1 MLLSKSSSF
10 IFLLVLVVAI
20 VLLSGCG
27 GSNQSNAAPDI
38 TSQVQGI
45 VNDAP
50 IQGGTVTLYK
60 FDTGQKNDLG
70 ILGTAKT
77 DDQGHFSMT
86 IKGYWGPV
94 DVEITGGSYID
105 DATNAVV
112 NVDSGQ
118 YLSAV
123 KNINPGENIG
133 SLTITPLTTL
143 AAGIAQGKINK
154 GMAISSAIDDSN
166 SMISQLLGIKDILS
180 TVPEKLTVGKINF
193 SESAEYGLLLAGL
206 SQMASQISGV
216 NGAKLPRVT
225 SIQLADAMAD
235 DALDGILDGKQN
247 GLQISFG
254 SYTLDSYNYRSKL
267 CQAAVLFLSNP
278 NNLSGLGWND
288 VINSLNSIANA
299 TSFLF
304 PSSDGAKPIDGNPPV
319 VTLSYT
325 QISLTLYSITAQ
337 ATDDLSGIA
346 SLTLTPSYSSPV
358 QGQPGNTS
366 TITLTYDLTTIP
378 LHSSYSFTVVAIDKA
393 GNRTPVSSPTYINC
407 YSCITR

>member
-1 MLLSKSSSF
+1 MPLRKSSSF
-10 IFLLVLVVAI
+10 IFLFVLVVAI

-27 GSNQSNAAPDI
+27 GSNQSGAAPDI

-45 VNDAP
+45 ANDAP

-60 FDTGQKNDLG
+60 FDTGQKGEVLSS
-70 ILGTAKT
+70 AKT
-77 DDQGHFSMT
+77 DDLGKFSMT
-86 IKGYWGPV
+86 IKGYWGPI

-105 DATNAVV
+105 DATHAVV

-154 GMAISSAIDDSN
+154 GMAVSSAIDESN
-166 SMISQLLGIKDILS
+166 SVISQLFGITDILS
-180 TVPEKLTVGKINF
+180 TVPAQLTVGKISF
-193 SESAEYGLLLAGL
+193 SESAKYGLLLAGL
-206 SQMASQISGV
+206 SQMASQIS
-216 NGAKLPRVT
+216 AQVT

-247 GLQISFG
+247 GLQIPLG

-278 NNLSGLGWND
+278 KNLSGLGWND
-288 VINSLNSIANA
+288 VIHSLNSIANA

-304 PSSDGAKPIDGNPPV
+304 PSSDGVKPIDGNPPV

-378 LHSSYSFTVVAIDKA
+378 LHSSYSFTVVANFA
-393 GNRTPVSSPTYINC
+393 WSRMV
-407 YSCITR
+407 